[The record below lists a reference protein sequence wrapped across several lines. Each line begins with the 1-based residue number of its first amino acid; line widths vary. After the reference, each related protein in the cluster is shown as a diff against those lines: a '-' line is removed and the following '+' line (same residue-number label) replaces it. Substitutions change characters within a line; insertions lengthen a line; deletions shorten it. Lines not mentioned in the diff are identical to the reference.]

1 MVQVIQFKVNDN
13 YIQLILSMLQ
23 SLKSGMIEDLSVI
36 KNGSKQIVKNNT
48 PKESDIFSKTS
59 GIISSQNIDPIE
71 WQNSMRSEW
80 DR

>member
-1 MVQVIQFKVNDN
+1 MQVIQFKVNDN

-23 SLKSGMIEDLSVI
+23 SLKSGIIEDLSII
-36 KNGSKQIVKNNT
+36 KNDS
-48 PKESDIFSKTS
+48 KESVPNMEDGDIFSKTS
-59 GIISSQNIDPIE
+59 GIISSHNIDPIE

>member
-1 MVQVIQFKVNDN
+1 MQVIQFKVNDN

-23 SLKSGMIEDLSVI
+23 SLKGGIIEDLSVI
-36 KNGSKQIVKNNT
+36 KNGTKHNFNSE
-48 PKESDIFSKTS
+48 ESDIFSKTS
-59 GIISSQNIDPIE
+59 GIISSHNIDPIE

>member
-1 MVQVIQFKVNDN
+1 MQVIQFKVNDN

-36 KNGSKQIVKNNT
+36 KNGSKRVVNNNSS
-48 PKESDIFSKTS
+48 KDSDIFSKTS
-59 GIISSQNIDPIE
+59 GMILSQNIDPIE